1 MTELG
6 WTSMFK
12 RTVCAGAVG
21 LALVA
26 ACAGSSARA
35 EDDESEED
43 SIWNLDQKLFGD
55 FLSTLG
61 LRSGYERDIDYRER
75 SPLVLPPSR
84 NLPPP
89 QTANAARNPAWPNDP
104 DVKRRA
110 AAAAKRQKNVGYD
123 PEEALKNLSPSE
135 LERGRN
141 AAAANSGQPSGE
153 TTKDTLSP
161 SQLGYFGGM
170 FSWTGFGFG
179 VQRDEVGT
187 FVAEPPR
194 TSLTAPPSGY
204 QTPSPAQPY
213 GVTKRADPS
222 RRTQRSVLPRIAA
235 VIRF

>member
-1 MTELG
+1 MTEFSWASLL
-6 WTSMFK
+6 K
-12 RTVCAGAVG
+12 RGARVGVLG

-26 ACAGSSARA
+26 VGAGTSVRA
-35 EDDESEED
+35 EDDSEEEG
-43 SIWNLDQKLFGD
+43 SIWNFDQRLLGD
-55 FLSTLG
+55 FLSNLG

-84 NLPPP
+84 NLPTP
-89 QTANAARNPAWPNDP
+89 QTANAARNPAWPHDP

-123 PEEALKNLSPSE
+123 PEEALKNLSPAE
-135 LERGRN
+135 MERGRN
-141 AAAANSGQPSGE
+141 AAAGRPGE
-153 TTKDTLSP
+153 LGSVEQHKDSMSP

-179 VQRDEVGT
+179 AQREEVGT

-194 TSLTAPPSGY
+194 SNLTAPPSGY

-213 GVTKRADPS
+213 GVTKRVEQPSTFRDPM
-222 RRTQRSVLPRIAA
+222 LPNR
-235 VIRF
+235 